1 MLMFSSKANFDQNGH
16 KASEV
21 DEFMNNFKTN
31 TNLNDEQ
38 KCALN
43 SLLYQNKDVFVTP
56 DNPDLGLTDL
66 VEHHFIMKPNFKPLH
81 QKPYR
86 LTPHK
91 REVLRHHLS
100 ELLRQG
106 IICELDPKEDAPI
119 SSPIVLVAKR
129 TKPTDQVNSLR
140 QYRFC
145 VDFRYLNAQTET
157 FKYTIPNLQELTES
171 FSDRVPNYISSIDMS
186 SGFFQMKIS
195 LNSSK
200 YTAFNTCFG
209 TYKCLRV
216 PMGLHTSPNSFQMFM
231 DKILRGLTFKSCL
244 CYLDDVLICSETYE
258 QHLSD
263 LSEIFK
269 RFRHAGLKLN
279 PGKCSFAQS
288 SCIFLEHHISK
299 EGIRPPPDRVQ
310 ALNEYPSPRNVKQL
324 KRALGMF
331 GWFRKYI
338 PNYSIIAERL
348 TRLLKKNT
356 SFVWSFEQETAF
368 KELKSKLV
376 NSEILAFP
384 RFDLPFNL
392 AVDRD
397 RVHVISKTISR
408 KRRVRT
414 CYSLW
419 FKVIKLL
426 AKVLRTNKIR
436 IVRCCH

>member
-1 MLMFSSKANFDQNGH
+1 MFSSKANFDQNGH

-157 FKYTIPNLQELTES
+157 FNIRSQ
-171 FSDRVPNYISSIDMS
+171 
-186 SGFFQMKIS
+186 
-195 LNSSK
+195 
-200 YTAFNTCFG
+200 TC
-209 TYKCLRV
+209 
-216 PMGLHTSPNSFQMFM
+216 
-231 DKILRGLTFKSCL
+231 
-244 CYLDDVLICSETYE
+244 
-258 QHLSD
+258 
-263 LSEIFK
+263 
-269 RFRHAGLKLN
+269 
-279 PGKCSFAQS
+279 
-288 SCIFLEHHISK
+288 
-299 EGIRPPPDRVQ
+299 
-310 ALNEYPSPRNVKQL
+310 
-324 KRALGMF
+324 
-331 GWFRKYI
+331 
-338 PNYSIIAERL
+338 
-348 TRLLKKNT
+348 KN
-356 SFVWSFEQETAF
+356 
-368 KELKSKLV
+368 
-376 NSEILAFP
+376 
-384 RFDLPFNL
+384 
-392 AVDRD
+392 
-397 RVHVISKTISR
+397 
-408 KRRVRT
+408 
-414 CYSLW
+414 
-419 FKVIKLL
+419 
-426 AKVLRTNKIR
+426 
-436 IVRCCH
+436 

>member
-1 MLMFSSKANFDQNGH
+1 
-16 KASEV
+16 
-21 DEFMNNFKTN
+21 
-31 TNLNDEQ
+31 
-38 KCALN
+38 
-43 SLLYQNKDVFVTP
+43 
-56 DNPDLGLTDL
+56 
-66 VEHHFIMKPNFKPLH
+66 
-81 QKPYR
+81 
-86 LTPHK
+86 
-91 REVLRHHLS
+91 
-100 ELLRQG
+100 
-106 IICELDPKEDAPI
+106 
-119 SSPIVLVAKR
+119 
-129 TKPTDQVNSLR
+129 
-140 QYRFC
+140 
-145 VDFRYLNAQTET
+145 
-157 FKYTIPNLQELTES
+157 
-171 FSDRVPNYISSIDMS
+171 
-186 SGFFQMKIS
+186 
-195 LNSSK
+195 
-200 YTAFNTCFG
+200 
-209 TYKCLRV
+209 
-216 PMGLHTSPNSFQMFM
+216 MGLHTSPNSFQMFM

-338 PNYSIIAERL
+338 TNYSIIAERL